1 MGLFNEY
8 FAPGFNDLLIQFG
21 ELIDYVP
28 RTGARR
34 NGLCAIVNRSPDA
47 VEIAGEIL
55 LPSLTIDVFNNTEH
69 GILHDEYDQGDQVEV
84 VVRVGGEKVLKAFT
98 IIENTDGAVLTLA
111 VY

>member
-8 FAPGFNDLLIQFG
+8 YRPAFNELLIQHG
-21 ELIDYVP
+21 ELIDYFP
-28 RTGARR
+28 RTVARR
-34 NGLCAIVNRSPDA
+34 NGLCAIVHRSPDA
-47 VEIAGEIL
+47 VEIDGEIL

>member
-1 MGLFNEY
+1 MVN
-8 FAPGFNDLLIQFG
+8 
-21 ELIDYVP
+21 YVP

-69 GILHDEYDQGDQVEV
+69 GILHDEYDQVDQVEV
-84 VVRVGGEKVLKAFT
+84 VVRVGGPKVLKAFT
-98 IIENTDGAVLTLA
+98 IVENTDGAVLTLA
-111 VY
+111 VF